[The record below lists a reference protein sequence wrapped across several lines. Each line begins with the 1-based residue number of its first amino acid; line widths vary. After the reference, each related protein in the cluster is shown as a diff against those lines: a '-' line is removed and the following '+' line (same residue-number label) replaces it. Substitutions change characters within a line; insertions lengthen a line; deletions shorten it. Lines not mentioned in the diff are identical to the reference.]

1 MTVYYQQR
9 GPAAASKTLKAFPKE
24 FRMLAGDSLKRN
36 FTGDFPAEAINFAC
50 LGAGQ
55 PETNSLPNYNCPSGL
70 RAQVYFPSCWV
81 RNLPTSKWEYS

>member
-1 MTVYYQQR
+1 
-9 GPAAASKTLKAFPKE
+9 
-24 FRMLAGDSLKRN
+24 MLAGDSFKRN

-81 RNLPTSKWEYS
+81 GNLPIYKRKNVADHVQGRREHGQP